1 VALALLAK
9 ETPFT
14 RLYLKGKLDELDFD
28 EEVLA
33 LRFHGPQKGGM
44 VVGSGAGTYDLL
56 RWDGTCSRG
65 VEAEAIGRTRP
76 ARPRS
81 ARVQWHRIS
90 PALQDALIANSDPVK
105 KAHARRG
112 KECQGA
118 MSGDVSKGCVEADRA
133 LVDAIVDH
141 VRNHGGLPPPETLP

>member
-1 VALALLAK
+1 VHGDSIYGRTGPEDKGCRRLGR
-9 ETPFT
+9 T
-14 RLYLKGKLDELDFD
+14 R
-28 EEVLA
+28 
-33 LRFHGPQKGGM
+33 
-44 VVGSGAGTYDLL
+44 YDLL

-65 VEAEAIGRTRP
+65 VEAEAIGRARP

-90 PALQDALIANSDPVK
+90 PALQDALIAASDPVK

-133 LVDAIVDH
+133 LVDAVVEQ
-141 VRNHGGLPPPETLP
+141 VRTHGGLPAPDALP